1 VTFVAASASRPTAR
15 WHRRVRV
22 GLCGTSRRAGTEG
35 RTSDMTMV
43 ADPVCGMRID
53 TDDAVASAEHGGQTY
68 YFCSQACHDAFVA
81 DPASYTSA
89 DG

>member
-1 VTFVAASASRPTAR
+1 MAMVT
-15 WHRRVRV
+15 
-22 GLCGTSRRAGTEG
+22 
-35 RTSDMTMV
+35 
-43 ADPVCGMRID
+43 DPVCGMRID
-53 TDDAVASAEHGGQTY
+53 TDDAVASAEQDGQTY